1 MEEDQTRHK
10 EDPTFTD
17 RGIRT
22 CFRHRISRSP
32 NHSQP
37 SMYCNGSP
45 CERLSAYCCTI
56 CRHSAA
62 DFEEEECLACSRI
75 HRSSDRAEG
84 KSRHTGSSCAS
95 NGSIADAIRSR
106 AGETRGMRRGQQ
118 SIHVKQNRCEVAN
131 DDHLVFVGCRRKSTL
146 VSVRSSVK
154 LSTDHTHGPT
164 RKRSSESNRAPP
176 FTANN
181 SFQLLSTPSL
191 QPVQRSQD
199 AQEVCTKPYD
209 VIWRWH

>member
-10 EDPTFTD
+10 EDPSFTY

-22 CFRHRISRSP
+22 CFRHCISRSP
-32 NHSQP
+32 NHSEP
-37 SMYCNGSP
+37 RMYCNGSP
-45 CERLSAYCCTI
+45 CERLSAYCCTS
-56 CRHSAA
+56 CRQSATE
-62 DFEEEECLACSRI
+62 FEEEDCLACSPI

-95 NGSIADAIRSR
+95 SGSIAEAIRSR
-106 AGETRGMRRGQQ
+106 AGGIRGMRRRQQ
-118 SIHVKQNRCEVAN
+118 SIHVKQYRCEVAN
-131 DDHLVFVGCRRKSTL
+131 DDHLVFVGCRRTSTS

-191 QPVQRSQD
+191 HTVQRSQD
-199 AQEVCTKPYD
+199 AEAVCIKSYD
-209 VIWRWH
+209 VVWRWY